1 MRSIFK
7 EVRLEK
13 HNQTLTQKESKE
25 HQETMNDTAREHENG
40 MFDENCCHLQLKEYF
55 DILSVITLF
64 DHSSDLH

>member
-1 MRSIFK
+1 
-7 EVRLEK
+7 
-13 HNQTLTQKESKE
+13 
-25 HQETMNDTAREHENG
+25 MNDTAREHENG